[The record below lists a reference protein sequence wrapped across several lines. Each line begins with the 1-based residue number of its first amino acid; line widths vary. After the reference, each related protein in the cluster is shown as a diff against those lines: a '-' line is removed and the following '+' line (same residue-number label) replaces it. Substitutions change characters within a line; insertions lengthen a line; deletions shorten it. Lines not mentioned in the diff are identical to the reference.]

1 MKLSAPTFV
10 VFLISVI
17 LAGAVIAVTYGGV
30 SIPVVSAHR
39 FETLLAAYVVLLVG
53 TLFKGL

>member
-1 MKLSAPTFV
+1 MRLSAPTFV
-10 VFLISVI
+10 VFLVSVI

-30 SIPVVSAHR
+30 SIPVVSAHK
-39 FETLLAAYVVLLVG
+39 FETLLAAYVALLFG

>member
-17 LAGAVIAVTYGGV
+17 LAGAVVAVTYGGF
-30 SIPVVSAHR
+30 SIPVVSAHK
-39 FETLLAAYVVLLVG
+39 FETLLAAYAVLLLG
-53 TLFKGL
+53 TVFKGL